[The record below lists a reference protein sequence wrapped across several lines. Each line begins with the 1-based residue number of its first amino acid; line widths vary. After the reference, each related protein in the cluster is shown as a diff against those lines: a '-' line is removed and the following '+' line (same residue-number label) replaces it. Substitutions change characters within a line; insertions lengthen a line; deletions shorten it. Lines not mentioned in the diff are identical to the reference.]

1 MLGDTLA
8 NAEGAERLSYP
19 EIPPVK
25 FFKAIVCHITMAV
38 VVLSMVP
45 AEARLVAC
53 QHKAKVTLR
62 LDVCRRGE
70 TPLPIV
76 ADSLSGPSLGQVAGS
91 VYTRDAQTS
100 LPNGGDCDFVI
111 ANCDPGDVV
120 LSCSGYFKFLYS
132 PLTGVVVTAPNSCFV
147 DGCNVGGLL
156 QADVLV
162 ARVTCIRAQ

>member
-1 MLGDTLA
+1 M
-8 NAEGAERLSYP
+8 
-19 EIPPVK
+19 K
-25 FFKAIVCHITMAV
+25 FLKPIVCHITMAV

-45 AEARLVAC
+45 AEARVVAC
-53 QHKAKVTLR
+53 QHKTKVSLR
-62 LDVCRRGE
+62 LDSCRRGE

-76 ADSLSGPSLGQVAGS
+76 ADGLSGQVAGS

-100 LPNGGDCDFVI
+100 LPNGGDCDSVI